1 MFPMTTGTC
10 TLAKGTSPMGNGG
23 DTMGEEG
30 MGKCVGNA
38 MNMVENSAAE
48 VSTEDT
54 VTDGNEAVALS

>member
-1 MFPMTTGTC
+1 MITGICMATNGTFPME
-10 TLAKGTSPMGNGG
+10 NGG

-38 MNMVENSAAE
+38 MNMAENSAAE
-48 VSTEDT
+48 VSTEVT